1 MKAKVY
7 VETSVI
13 SYLTSRPSRD
23 LVIAG
28 HQQITQEWWQNY
40 RETFDLVASQLVIQE
55 ASAGDAIAAEQ
66 RLEILEQIELLATTE
81 DALTLAQAF
90 LDFKIMPQKA
100 AEDALH
106 IAIAVTNG
114 IDYLLTWNCKH
125 IANAIIRREV
135 ERICRYKGY
144 EPVTICTPEELRER

>member
-1 MKAKVY
+1 MKPKVY

-23 LVIAG
+23 ILIVG
-28 HQQITQEWWQNY
+28 HQQITQEWWSNY
-40 RETFDLVASQLVIQE
+40 RELFHLVASQLVIQE
-55 ASAGDAIAAEQ
+55 ASAGDPIASQQ
-66 RLEILEQIELLATTE
+66 RLKILEQIELLTTTE
-81 DALTLAQAF
+81 SALTLAQAF
-90 LDFKIMPQKA
+90 LEFKIMPQKA

-135 ERICRYKGY
+135 ERICRSLGY
-144 EPVTICTPEELRER
+144 EPVTICTPEELIG

>member
-1 MKAKVY
+1 MKPKVY

-23 LVIAG
+23 IVIVG
-28 HQQITQEWWQNY
+28 HQQITQEWWSNH
-40 RETFDLVASQLVIQE
+40 REIFHLVASQLVIQE
-55 ASAGDAIAAEQ
+55 ASAGDPIASQQ
-66 RLEILEQIELLATTE
+66 RLKILEQIELLATTE
-81 DALTLAQAF
+81 SALTL
-90 LDFKIMPQKA
+90 

-135 ERICRYKGY
+135 ERICRSLGY
-144 EPVTICTPEELRER
+144 EPVTICTPEELME

>member
-1 MKAKVY
+1 MKLKVY

-13 SYLTSRPSRD
+13 SYLTSRPSRN
-23 LVIAG
+23 LIIVG
-28 HQQITQEWWQNY
+28 HQQITQEWWSNY
-40 RETFDLVASQLVIQE
+40 RELFHLVASQLVIQE
-55 ASAGDAIAAEQ
+55 ASAGDPIASQQ
-66 RLEILEQIELLATTE
+66 RLKILEQIELLATTE
-81 DALTLAQAF
+81 SALTL
-90 LDFKIMPQKA
+90 

-135 ERICRYKGY
+135 ERICRSLGY
-144 EPVTICTPEELRER
+144 EPVTICPPEELME

>member
-1 MKAKVY
+1 MKPKVY

-23 LVIAG
+23 IVIVG
-28 HQQITQEWWQNY
+28 HQQITQEWWSNY
-40 RETFDLVASQLVIQE
+40 RELFNLVASQLVIQE
-55 ASAGDAIAAEQ
+55 ASAGDPIASQQ
-66 RLEILEQIELLATTE
+66 RLKILEQIELLATTE
-81 DALTLAQAF
+81 SALTLAQAF
-90 LDFKIMPQKA
+90 LEFKIMPQKA

-135 ERICRYKGY
+135 ERICRSLGY
-144 EPVTICTPEELRER
+144 EPVTICTPEELMG

>member
-1 MKAKVY
+1 MKPKVY

-23 LVIAG
+23 ILILG
-28 HQQITQEWWQNY
+28 HQQITQEWWSNHQ
-40 RETFDLVASQLVIQE
+40 EMFHLVASQLVIQE
-55 ASAGDAIAAEQ
+55 ASAGDPIASKQ
-66 RLEILEQIELLATTE
+66 RLKILEQIELLATTE
-81 DALTLAQAF
+81 RALTLAQAF
-90 LDFKIMPQKA
+90 LELKIMPQKA

-135 ERICRYKGY
+135 ERICRSLGY
-144 EPVTICTPEELRER
+144 EPVTICTPEELIE